1 MFKGFWVEIALKFWE
16 AEKDLNN
23 RIQVARISKVLHAC
37 VAGTEDGYKD
47 FTFFEDFRKSQT
59 KIGFKVQFGYWFLCF
74 SLFQNIDSE
83 FLQMFSELFVA
94 DILIAGVAVNACRT
108 IWGDRSKL

>member
-1 MFKGFWVEIALKFWE
+1 MGNFENLALVAFGRRLWTAFQVFKGSWVEIALKFWE

-59 KIGFKVQFGYWFLCF
+59 KIGFKVQFGY
-74 SLFQNIDSE
+74 
-83 FLQMFSELFVA
+83 
-94 DILIAGVAVNACRT
+94 
-108 IWGDRSKL
+108 